1 MLGMTKPLNSAA
13 VTDVAFQSTHRKG
26 CQSELLAAIDS
37 SLLYMKMINFVPET
51 QHSTTHIA
59 TKAKAKT
66 TKIFIDFSI

>member
-1 MLGMTKPLNSAA
+1 MNQRQLKL
-13 VTDVAFQSTHRKG
+13 VAN
-26 CQSELLAAIDS
+26 ES

-51 QHSTTHIA
+51 QHSTKHIA

>member
-1 MLGMTKPLNSAA
+1 MNQRQLKL
-13 VTDVAFQSTHRKG
+13 VAN
-26 CQSELLAAIDS
+26 ES